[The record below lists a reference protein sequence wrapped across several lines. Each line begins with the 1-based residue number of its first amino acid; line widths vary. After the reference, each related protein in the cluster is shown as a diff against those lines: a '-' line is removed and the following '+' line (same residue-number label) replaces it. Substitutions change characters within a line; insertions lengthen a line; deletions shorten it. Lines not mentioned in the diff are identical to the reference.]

1 MKIYSSARKPLKFIG
16 IIISN
21 GEQKERVKVFSNTEV
36 CRTEYV
42 MYLSELKC
50 MSSEN

>member
-21 GEQKERVKVFSNTEV
+21 GEQKKSQNIQK
-36 CRTEYV
+36 Y
-42 MYLSELKC
+42 
-50 MSSEN
+50 

>member
-21 GEQKERVKVFSNTEV
+21 GEQKERAKVFTNIEV

-42 MYLSELKC
+42 VYFFQLKC